1 MTRFLALVA
10 LATSLAVETAPAPA
24 RRLPR
29 AVLEDKVRGGW
40 AGQMIGVSFGAP
52 TEFQSNGKINEGEL
66 DVDAR
71 AWSRTRSTRTTSTWR

>member
-29 AVLEDKVRGGW
+29 AVLEDKIRGGW
-40 AGQMIGVSFGAP
+40 AGQMIGVSLRRADRVPVERQDHRRQIAVAP
-52 TEFQSNGKINEGEL
+52 
-66 DVDAR
+66 DR
-71 AWSRTRSTRTTSTWR
+71 SRTRSTRTISTSR